1 MSTKRALIFA
11 NGSLTDLEAVR
22 GLLRPG
28 DYLVAADGGAR
39 HLASLG
45 LRPDLLV
52 GDLDSLTAQEVAGW
66 GKQGVEILRFPPE
79 KDETDLELALQITI
93 SRGYSDLTLLAA
105 LGGRIDQTL
114 ANIFLL
120 GLPGLERALV
130 RLDDGRDEL
139 FLIHARA
146 EVHGKAG
153 EIVSLLPLG
162 GPAHG
167 VTTRGLRY
175 PLREESLFPERTRGI
190 SNELLTDQAEVSLRE
205 GVLLC
210 IHTRA
215 SQPEMAARLPGDSA

>member
-1 MSTKRALIFA
+1 MSIKRALIFA
-11 NGSLTDLEAVR
+11 NGSLTDLEAAR

-120 GLPGLERALV
+120 GLPGLEKALV

-139 FLIHARA
+139 FLIHTRA

-190 SNELLTDQAEVSLRE
+190 SNELLADQAEVSLRE